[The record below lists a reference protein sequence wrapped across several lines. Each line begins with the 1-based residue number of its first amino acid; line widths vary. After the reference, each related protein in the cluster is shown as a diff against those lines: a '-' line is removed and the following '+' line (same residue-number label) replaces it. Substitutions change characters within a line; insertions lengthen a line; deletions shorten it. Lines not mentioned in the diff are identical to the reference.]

1 MSLSRHRCL
10 KGQRTMLERRVVVA
24 LVFLISLFLTLSVSA
39 NDSEAGEQEE
49 GRWEGEAGLSFL
61 ATSGNTETETLG
73 LDFQLASTPEPWG
86 VELVAQ
92 LQRAEEDSVQTA
104 ERYYLSARLK
114 RSLGERWDFFLGL
127 SGEQD
132 EFAGLDLRTLV
143 ETGFVYTVPTKE
155 THALSIDLGA
165 TWTDEDRVPPEPDTD
180 HIGAILGL
188 AYEWKISETAT
199 FSERLATFPNF
210 DDSDDWRFESTTALT
225 ASINA
230 RFAIQVA
237 YELRFRNRPIG
248 ERDDT
253 DATTKISLVMSL

>member
-1 MSLSRHRCL
+1 MSIFHHGYPTSQRAIDC
-10 KGQRTMLERRVVVA
+10 GQAVVA
-24 LVFLISLFLTLSVSA
+24 LVSLISLSFTLSVSA
-39 NDSEAGEQEE
+39 NDPEAGEQIEK
-49 GRWEGEAGLSFL
+49 RWTGEAGLSYL
-61 ATSGNTETETLG
+61 ATSGNTDTETLG

-86 VELVAQ
+86 VEFVAQ
-92 LQRAEEDSVQTA
+92 LQRAEEDSLQTA
-104 ERYYLSARLK
+104 ERYYLSTRLK
-114 RSLGERWDFFLGL
+114 RSLSERWDFFLGL

-165 TWTDEDRVPPEPDTD
+165 TWTDEDRVPSEPDSD

-199 FSERLATFPNF
+199 FSERLAIFPNF